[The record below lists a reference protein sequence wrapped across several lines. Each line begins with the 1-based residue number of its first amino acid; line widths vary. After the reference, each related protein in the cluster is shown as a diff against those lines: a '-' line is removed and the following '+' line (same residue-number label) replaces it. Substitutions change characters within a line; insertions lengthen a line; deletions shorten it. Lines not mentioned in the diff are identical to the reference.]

1 MALRGPDGVTP
12 GGLNPKQEREATMA
26 ANLQSSPKPMFEFGG
41 FNPSTPEFRANPYP
55 IYQLLRTAMPVFQ
68 TPIGVWLISRYED
81 GDMIL
86 RDKRFATIDL
96 KRIGEAGNL
105 PPSGVL
111 DAARETMGLTMLF
124 MDPPRHGRI
133 RSLVSKAF
141 SPRMIES
148 LRPRI
153 QQICNDLIRG
163 FDSGAPVDL
172 IREFAYPLPVIVIAE
187 MLGIPVEDRDLFRAW
202 TGDLAPLIDFVQDLH
217 VVERAMAAM
226 AQTREYFVKLVDE
239 RRKSPREDLVSALI
253 AAEEKGDRLTLDEM
267 LANIVLLL
275 GAGHETTANLIGN
288 GMLAL
293 MRNRG
298 ELERLQKDPSL
309 INGAVEESLRYE
321 SPVQASAR
329 RTLEDV
335 QVGGFTIPKDTHA
348 IVLIGSCNRDAA
360 RFPDPDRFDIGRQ
373 DNEHLA
379 FGGGIHFCLGANL
392 ARAEGQIAIG
402 SLVRNFP
409 KIDLATDKVE
419 YRDMY
424 NLRGLKALPVK
435 LA

>member
-1 MALRGPDGVTP
+1 
-12 GGLNPKQEREATMA
+12 MA
-26 ANLQSSPKPMFEFGG
+26 ANLGSTGKAPFEFSG
-41 FNPSTPEFRANPYP
+41 FNPSMPEFRANPYP

-81 GDMIL
+81 GELIL

-105 PPSGVL
+105 PPNEVL
-111 DAARETMGLTMLF
+111 DTARETMGLTMLF

-133 RSLVSKAF
+133 RGLVSKAF

-153 QQICNDLIRG
+153 QQICDQLIRS
-163 FDSGAPVDL
+163 FKTGAPVDL
-172 IREFAYPLPVIVIAE
+172 IKEFAYPLPVIVIAE
-187 MLGIPVEDRDLFRAW
+187 MLGIPAEDRDLFRSW
-202 TGDLAPLIDFVQDLH
+202 TTDLAPLIDFVQDLAI
-217 VVERAMAAM
+217 VERAMAAM
-226 AQTREYFVKLVDE
+226 AQTREYFIKLVDA

-298 ELERLQKDPSL
+298 ELERLQKEPSL
-309 INGAVEESLRYE
+309 INSAVEEVLRYE

-329 RTLEDV
+329 RTLEEV
-335 QVGGFTIPKDTHA
+335 RIGGFTIPKDTHA

-360 RFPDPDRFDIGRQ
+360 RFADPDRFDIARA

-379 FGGGIHFCLGANL
+379 FGGGIHYCLGANL

-402 SLVRNFP
+402 SLVRAFP

-424 NLRGLKALPVK
+424 NLRGLKALPVT

>member
-1 MALRGPDGVTP
+1 
-12 GGLNPKQEREATMA
+12 MA
-26 ANLQSSPKPMFEFGG
+26 ANLGSTAKPTFEFGG
-41 FNPSTPEFRANPYP
+41 FNPSMPEFRANPYP
-55 IYQLLRTAMPVFQ
+55 IYQLLRTAMPVLQ
-68 TPIGVWLISRYED
+68 TPIGVWLISRYTD
-81 GDMIL
+81 GELTL

-96 KRIGEAGNL
+96 KRIGDAGQL
-105 PPSGVL
+105 PPSAIL

-133 RSLVSKAF
+133 RGLVSKAF

-148 LRPRI
+148 LSPRI
-153 QQICNDLIRG
+153 QQICDQLIRG
-163 FDSGAPVDL
+163 FNTGAPADL
-172 IREFAYPLPVIVIAE
+172 IKEFAYPLPVIVIAE
-187 MLGIPVEDRDLFRAW
+187 MLGIPAEDRDLFRGW
-202 TGDLAPLIDFVQDLH
+202 TTDLAPLIDFVQDLQI
-217 VVERAMAAM
+217 VERAMAAM

-253 AAEEKGDRLTLDEM
+253 AAEEQGDRLTLDEM

-293 MRNRG
+293 LRNRG
-298 ELERLQKDPSL
+298 ELARLQKDPSL
-309 INGAVEESLRYE
+309 IKSAVEECLRYE

-335 QVGGFTIPKDTHA
+335 QIGGFTIPKDTHA

-360 RFPDPDRFDIGRQ
+360 RFADPDRFDIARA

-379 FGGGIHFCLGANL
+379 FGGGIHYCLGANL

-409 KIDLATDKVE
+409 KIDLAADKVE